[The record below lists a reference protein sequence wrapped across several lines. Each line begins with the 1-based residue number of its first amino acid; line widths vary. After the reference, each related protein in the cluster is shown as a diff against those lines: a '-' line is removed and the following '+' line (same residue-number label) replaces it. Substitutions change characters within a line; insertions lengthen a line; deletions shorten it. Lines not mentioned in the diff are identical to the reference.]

1 MPSPAVPPTQG
12 RSSHAQASKE
22 NQRSNTS
29 DFPRV
34 GYSDAAILA
43 VDRLPQ
49 EPDVVAAR
57 ERSDAERARREIG
70 FPPTPRMW
78 TWWAVLAVYL
88 MAATALVIAGAYVVQ
103 WTHLSLT
110 RAELDQVAVP
120 PTRF

>member
-1 MPSPAVPPTQG
+1 MSSPAVPLTQA
-12 RSSHAQASKE
+12 RSHTRRLPREPALE
-22 NQRSNTS
+22 HQRL
-29 DFPRV
+29 PRV